1 MSAAPSS
8 PCRSDQPSDGG
19 SDQAM
24 LAMVTSHA
32 SIRSASLSKLSASPS
47 NRELL
52 SGNRVWNASGRSIAA
67 WFLYSPTLEICAASD
82 TG

>member
-24 LAMVTSHA
+24 LAMVTSRA
-32 SIRSASLSKLSASPS
+32 STRSASSPKLSASAS
-47 NRELL
+47 NRDLL
-52 SGNRVWNASGRSIAA
+52 SGNGVGNASDRRIAA